1 MSTTSFPSI
10 FKSCLLKIQNNDLLV
25 WNDKTKIGLVLRAF
39 MWKQLASKEIFS
51 HPRLT
56 LLEDDVLLPN
66 GHQTKYLRY
75 KDDGGAVVT
84 IIYKRP
90 DGKILLQK
98 EYAYPINEVLFQLP
112 GGGVAP
118 NETPEQGAN
127 RELMEEVGLKANK
140 LQLLGNY
147 LFDNRRSAKKC
158 YLFLA
163 SDITQE
169 KLQADAE
176 EDIEQVWLS
185 EKEIQQMIMSGEII
199 NIHTLACWSIY
210 QSQKDSISNNV

>member
-1 MSTTSFPSI
+1 
-10 FKSCLLKIQNNDLLV
+10 
-25 WNDKTKIGLVLRAF
+25 

-75 KDDGGAVVT
+75 KDDGSAVVT
-84 IIYKRP
+84 IVYKRP

-98 EYAYPINEVLFQLP
+98 EYSYPINEVLFQLP

-127 RELMEEVGLKANK
+127 RELMEEAGFRANK

-158 YLFLA
+158 YLYLA
-163 SDITQE
+163 SDIIEE
-169 KLQADAE
+169 KLPTDVE

-185 EKEIQQMIMSGEII
+185 EEEIQQMIVQGEII
-199 NIHTLACWSIY
+199 NIHTLACWSLY
-210 QSQKDSISNNV
+210 QSTKSTAHL